1 VYETPW
7 AAEGNEKF
15 VALLMFILSGH
26 LSRLTKKGSRVVDG
40 AAEEYFYSEK
50 GVTDEH

>member
-15 VALLMFILSGH
+15 VALLMFILGGH
-26 LSRLTKKGSRVVDG
+26 LSRMTKGSRVVDG

-50 GVTDEH
+50 GMTDEH